1 MTGELFLEWER
12 DEKRARVM
20 KRNNRF
26 EIDFFEKEEQVGTIE
41 YGDKSLRFVE
51 DAAENWVT
59 GIMTVDTINKYNIA

>member
-1 MTGELFLEWER
+1 MTEDLFLEMER

-20 KRNNRF
+20 KRNDRF

-51 DAAENWVT
+51 AAAENWVF